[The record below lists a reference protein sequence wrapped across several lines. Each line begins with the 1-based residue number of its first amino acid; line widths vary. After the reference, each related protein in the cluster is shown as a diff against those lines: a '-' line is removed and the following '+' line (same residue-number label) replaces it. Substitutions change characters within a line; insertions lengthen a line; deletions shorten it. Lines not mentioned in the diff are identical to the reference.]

1 MKQVVKA
8 MVIFLAV
15 IGINKTNAQTQQ
27 TATNILTPQAFAAI
41 VKSYHPIIKQ
51 ADVNIAQAIANITVA
66 RAGFDPTLYVQNS
79 QKTFTNIDYYNYTNA
94 ELKIPTW
101 YGIEV
106 KTGIENSSGDFI
118 NTELTNGQTSY
129 VAIAVPL
136 AKNLMMDKRRAALQ
150 QAKILNKQ
158 SNAEKQNT
166 VNDVIFDAFSTYWN
180 WVKEYEVY
188 KVITNAVV
196 VNKARYNLIKIA
208 FRQGDRPAIDTI
220 EALTQLQN
228 FEYLQSES
236 GVKFYNAGVALSAF
250 LWQANN
256 TYYQLENST
265 VPDTTWANVSIAN
278 LPLPVQDNIISTAKL
293 SHPKLR
299 IYNFKLQMLEVDRK
313 LKFQNLLPTVNV
325 KANLLQKGNN
335 AFKNFTWGYTENN
348 NKFGI
353 DIGLPLRLS
362 EGRGT
367 YKLAKL
373 KIQETTYQ
381 QNLQVQEIENK
392 IRYYFNETFGLQQQ
406 IKMYESVYTNYQTL
420 LRAEE
425 FKFNA
430 GESSLFLLNSR
441 ENKVLEAL
449 QKLIELKTKFFK
461 AQLAIQWAAGLL
473 Q

>member
-129 VAIAVPL
+129 VGIAVPL

-158 SNAEKQNT
+158 STAEKQNT